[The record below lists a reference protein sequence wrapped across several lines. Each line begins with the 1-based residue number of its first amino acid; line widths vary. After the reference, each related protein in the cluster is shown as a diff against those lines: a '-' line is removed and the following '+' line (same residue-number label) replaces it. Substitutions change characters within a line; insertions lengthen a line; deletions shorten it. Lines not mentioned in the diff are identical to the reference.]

1 MGVKTAKSPRPT
13 RREPFLLLP
22 ALRSRSHEAP
32 PSDLVARRCASPR
45 RAGTIGFDLMSHSGP
60 TLRLVKVAAEASPPS
75 EVGDLSL
82 EALYE
87 EYAAYVGALA
97 SRLLGRVTEVEDIVQ
112 DVFSLALTGL
122 LRREEV
128 HEVKGWLAKVTVRRC
143 IRQLRFRRLWA
154 FIDGAVDPSYQRLVD
169 PGAGPEERHLV
180 REVYRALDRLPSGER
195 VAWTLRHVEGER
207 LEDVAV
213 LCDCSLATAKRR
225 IASAHRKIKVRL
237 EGKER

>member
-1 MGVKTAKSPRPT
+1 
-13 RREPFLLLP
+13 
-22 ALRSRSHEAP
+22 
-32 PSDLVARRCASPR
+32 
-45 RAGTIGFDLMSHSGP
+45 MSSAGP
-60 TLRLVKVAAEASPPS
+60 TLRLVKVDPQATPPP

-87 EYAAYVGALA
+87 NYAPYVGALA
-97 SRLLGRVTEVEDIVQ
+97 SRLLGRVTEVEDVVQ
-112 DVFSLALTGL
+112 DVFSLALSGL

-143 IRQLRFRRLWA
+143 LRQLRGRRLWA
-154 FIDGAVDPSYQRLVD
+154 LIDGAVDASYQRLVD

-180 REVYRALDRLPSGER
+180 REVYRALDRLPAVER

-207 LEDVAV
+207 LEDVAA

-225 IASAHRKIKVRL
+225 IASAHQKVKQRL
-237 EGKER
+237 EGTRR